1 MWWGIKIRLNTSGCL
16 WLNLFAEILQGFAYR
31 VKINHLRGRQLEF
44 NNFQASDIME
54 CYTSVLVY
62 QETDFQTGECPNEFY
77 PKDWVNWEKS
87 VSTHLYMVLN
97 TRDIYLIYVIHK
109 GNHQEDNMIT
119 IYEKIVWNDPLKESA
134 FNVYGKTL
142 LILLKGACNG
152 TNGDTWIKG
161 IQCGKGATQAL

>member
-1 MWWGIKIRLNTSGCL
+1 
-16 WLNLFAEILQGFAYR
+16 
-31 VKINHLRGRQLEF
+31 
-44 NNFQASDIME
+44 ME

-142 LILLKGACNG
+142 LILLKEVCNG